1 MRNSFK
7 PGQKWLDANGNLI
20 QAHGGSVLFHEGK
33 FYWYG
38 ENKEH
43 TTVETGLWHQ
53 GVRCYSST
61 DLYNWQD

>member
-43 TTVETGLWHQ
+43 TTVESGL
-53 GVRCYSST
+53 
-61 DLYNWQD
+61 